1 MFHILIDALWNFLN
15 RPGSNIGFSVGY
27 NAPDYSAQSDIGNFA
42 YLDEPTTTY
51 IQQPVNA
58 VNAVNN
64 GGGIFNGGFSTG
76 ASIDVGNGGINGG
89 FNAAVGGVPTFTT
102 TTNTGSFATAA
113 FNDNNN
119 GNNGNVFGNGGW

>member
-58 VNAVNN
+58 VSAVNN

-89 FNAAVGGVPTFTT
+89 FNAAVGGVPTYTT
-102 TTNTGSFATAA
+102 SNTGSFTTGA